1 MRCLVTGGAGFIGS
15 NLVEDLVDKNHEVIV
30 LDDLSTGN
38 EQNLSRIRDKINFY
52 EDTIENFSLVKD
64 ISQNV
69 DYIFHHAAISSSLLI
84 QTKEQKERALSVN
97 VKGLMNV
104 LEAARL
110 NAVKRVIYASSSV
123 VYGQTQ
129 GKLKENMNPNPLN
142 FYAALHIANESIA
155 RVYSHEYGVE
165 TVGLRYMS
173 VYGPHEEFKKK
184 CANVVSQFLWEMMR
198 KEQPEIYGHGV
209 QSRDF
214 VYVKDVSMANQLA
227 MRYEKTTDLNELIRI
242 LNLIV
247 RTNISGRYVENP
259 IKNYLKSQCA
269 DITKIKQVLGFEPK
283 FDLEKGVKE
292 LFVLKS
298 TKSLS

>member
-1 MRCLVTGGAGFIGS
+1 
-15 NLVEDLVDKNHEVIV
+15 
-30 LDDLSTGN
+30 
-38 EQNLSRIRDKINFY
+38 
-52 EDTIENFSLVKD
+52 
-64 ISQNV
+64 
-69 DYIFHHAAISSSLLI
+69 
-84 QTKEQKERALSVN
+84 
-97 VKGLMNV
+97 
-104 LEAARL
+104 
-110 NAVKRVIYASSSV
+110 
-123 VYGQTQ
+123 
-129 GKLKENMNPNPLN
+129 
-142 FYAALHIANESIA
+142 
-155 RVYSHEYGVE
+155 
-165 TVGLRYMS
+165 MS

-227 MRYEKTTDLNELIRI
+227 MRYEKKLMGEVFNVGTGKTTDLNELIRI